1 MNCTIVRDNNNN
13 SNGSYFTDHD
23 IAQLSRFMKIENIID
38 TYITRWMCA
47 FGILGNVINL
57 FVLTRKSVF
66 GHMSKL
72 EKSFHVFFT
81 ALAMSDL
88 LYCTGSFPESFKAFK
103 GKSGPGINFWVL
115 YDAYGYAVI
124 NCFLLTSTWLIV
136 AMAVHRHVAIC
147 RPARARQ
154 YLTIT
159 LSRVIIIAIFCLSIL
174 FILPRFW
181 MQKIES
187 VPCEEG
193 GELYYVMNS
202 FMKTNETAS
211 ITYTFFNFILGILMP
226 LLVLIYCNVFLVKA
240 LHANSYFQRQ
250 HATHKGVETTHVAAL
265 TLCIIEIL
273 YIVLMGPAELV
284 TFWRP
289 FVSHANATQYGLAVK
304 ICNALQMST
313 FAINFIL
320 YCVINVHFRKVMK
333 SVICCQHPRLR
344 AILHRSTHE
353 NGTTAV

>member
-1 MNCTIVRDNNNN
+1 
-13 SNGSYFTDHD
+13 
-23 IAQLSRFMKIENIID
+23 MKIENIID
-38 TYITRWMCA
+38 TYITRWICV
-47 FGILGNVINL
+47 FGILGNVVNL

-72 EKSFHVFFT
+72 EKSSHVFFT

-88 LYCTGSFPESFKAFK
+88 LYCTGSFPETFKAFK
-103 GKSGPGINFWVL
+103 GKSGPGMNFWVL

-136 AMAVHRHVAIC
+136 AMAVHRYVAIC
-147 RPARARQ
+147 RLGRARQ
-154 YLTIT
+154 YLSVS
-159 LSRVIIIAIFCLSIL
+159 LSRAIIMAIFCLSIL
-174 FILPRFW
+174 FILPRIW
-181 MQKIES
+181 MHKIES
-187 VPCEEG
+187 EKCEEG

-202 FMKTNETAS
+202 FMKKNETAS
-211 ITYTFFNFILGILMP
+211 MTYALLNFILGILMP

-240 LHANSYFQRQ
+240 LHASSDFQQQ
-250 HATHKGVETTHVAAL
+250 HATRRGAETTHVATL
-265 TLCIIEIL
+265 TMCIIVIL
-273 YIVLMGPAELV
+273 YIVLVGPAELV

-289 FVSHANATQYGLAVK
+289 FVSRANAAQYGLAVK
-304 ICNALQMST
+304 ICNALQMLN

-344 AILHRSTHE
+344 AILCRSTRK
-353 NGTTAV
+353 NGTTAENTMMLSSLRSTTFSIRSVSSLVRKK